1 MSPSIQIVSKINGDK
16 TEHIKHLLT
25 CLYATEVVWP
35 YADTH
40 SPSPVVEMSETF
52 TYLSCLYTSMVFT
65 LCEII
70 CQDQLCN
77 LQIESDFLGSVLMGI
92 YFW

>member
-52 TYLSCLYTSMVFT
+52 TYIYHAYIPVW
-65 LCEII
+65 
-70 CQDQLCN
+70 
-77 LQIESDFLGSVLMGI
+77 FLPYVK
-92 YFW
+92 